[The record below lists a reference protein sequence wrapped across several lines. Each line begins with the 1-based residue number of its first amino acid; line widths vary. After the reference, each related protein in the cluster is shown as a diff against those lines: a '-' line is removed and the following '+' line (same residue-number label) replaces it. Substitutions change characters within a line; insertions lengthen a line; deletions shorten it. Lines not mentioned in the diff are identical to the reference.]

1 VILGS
6 VADSCDPFIVQ
17 LFVGLL
23 VRMALPEPV
32 AMSAKPAI
40 GPTARA
46 QPTQGPCV
54 ASSRVIKPMA
64 GMVSPNPRHT
74 IMVMEA
80 ATPSRGLAAEASA
93 ENRE

>member
-1 VILGS
+1 
-6 VADSCDPFIVQ
+6 
-17 LFVGLL
+17 
-23 VRMALPEPV
+23 
-32 AMSAKPAI
+32 
-40 GPTARA
+40 
-46 QPTQGPCV
+46 
-54 ASSRVIKPMA
+54 MA